1 MEPLIIN
8 LLNEQPED
16 VLEGMEKWLLTQF
29 PGDKQP
35 CKYIRCNAL
44 TGKIMKVLK
53 TPIEET
59 PEYKTRSAILD
70 KKIPKKRINEL
81 KEEIAE
87 LE

>member
-1 MEPLIIN
+1 
-8 LLNEQPED
+8 
-16 VLEGMEKWLLTQF
+16 MEKWLLTQF
-29 PGDKQP
+29 PGDKKP
-35 CKYIRCNAL
+35 CKYTIRCNAL
-44 TGKIMKVLK
+44 IGKIMKVLK

-59 PEYKTRSAILD
+59 PEYKIRSAILD

>member
-1 MEPLIIN
+1 
-8 LLNEQPED
+8 
-16 VLEGMEKWLLTQF
+16 
-29 PGDKQP
+29 
-35 CKYIRCNAL
+35 
-44 TGKIMKVLK
+44 MKVLK

-59 PEYKTRSAILD
+59 PEYKIRSAILD